1 MMKDIIKKIFGV
13 YVTPD
18 EQKVLDAIDQSGLK
32 TMRVIGRGTLTVDVK
47 EVTNTEKF
55 KGYVAQ
61 AKHIIQGN
69 D

>member
-1 MMKDIIKKIFGV
+1 MIDLIKKIFGV

-18 EQKVLDAIDQSGLK
+18 EQKILDAIDQSGLK

-61 AKHIIQGN
+61 AKQVVHKN